1 MEELETHLPS
11 DGDDD
16 DTFGDI
22 HGTFWD
28 DHNAIDDEVLE
39 DTADNHS
46 QLLKTLV
53 PSPVIKDIFE
63 ANTRSPNAQDII
75 FIKVFINS
83 CLMALMIRIL
93 QSSCIVR
100 LTRRSSWNRRC
111 LLEVRF
117 AQQYHTH
124 VLEHGTR
131 VLQMISSR
139 E

>member
-63 ANTRSPNAQDII
+63 ANIRSPNAQDII

-93 QSSCIVR
+93 QSSCIV
-100 LTRRSSWNRRC
+100 
-111 LLEVRF
+111 
-117 AQQYHTH
+117 
-124 VLEHGTR
+124 
-131 VLQMISSR
+131 
-139 E
+139 